1 MRKFALTS
9 RSMAVGLLA
18 VLTLTACGA
27 QTASG
32 PAPTVTVTAPA
43 SEAAVTNSPSP
54 SASTKAPSASP
65 TGPEVISVDPG
76 AERVLT
82 KSDAFSADNW
92 DEGSYQPVGQAQE
105 IQALAANAY
114 CDRGSKK
121 LEFRF
126 AQNAGSLTFQVAKA
140 MSSRSSGEILE
151 WALVVDGRQV
161 MTKKIAFKESVELT
175 TPLAGVAV
183 VQLQV
188 SNPRPCSGEA
198 TGLVT
203 RAVIKG

>member
-1 MRKFALTS
+1 MRDFALTS

-32 PAPTVTVTAPA
+32 PAATVTVTAPA
-43 SEAAVTNSPSP
+43 SESAVTDSPSP
-54 SASTKAPSASP
+54 SASTKTPSASP

-82 KSDAFSADNW
+82 KSDAFTAEYW
-92 DEGSYQPVGQAQE
+92 DEGSFQPVGQPQE
-105 IQALAANAY
+105 VQAMAATAY
-114 CDRGSKK
+114 CAAGPREM
-121 LEFRF
+121 EFRF
-126 AQNAGSLTFQVAKA
+126 AQNAGNLTFQVAQA
-140 MSSRSSGEILE
+140 MSSPSSEENLE
-151 WALVVDGRQV
+151 WALVVDSRQV

-183 VQLQV
+183 VKLQV
-188 SNPRPCSGEA
+188 SNPRPCSGNA
-198 TGLVT
+198 VGLVT